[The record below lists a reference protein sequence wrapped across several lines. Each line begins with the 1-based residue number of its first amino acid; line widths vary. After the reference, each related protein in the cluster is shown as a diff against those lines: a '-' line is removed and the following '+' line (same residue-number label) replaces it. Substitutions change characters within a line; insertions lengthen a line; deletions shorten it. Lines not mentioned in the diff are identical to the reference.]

1 VGQVR
6 DNTAMETG
14 SKLRAPIVSGIF
26 YPEDADELTRLV
38 QDLLERVSAEENNR
52 ISPPP
57 DQQLRVLFVP
67 HASYQHIGSYLAR
80 AFHLVSQAMT
90 IERIVLLSTVHRDF
104 EERVWLPGFD
114 AFRCPLADFPVDSRL
129 IHRLNDSSSS
139 DSSSSGSSSSGEGP
153 FRINNIPFTE
163 EHSQEILLPMLAQT
177 AAKATILPLLLG
189 QNSRELIG
197 HTAHALRQLQLTND
211 PHTLFVL
218 SSNLSN
224 FTDSVHAQKQAQS
237 FLTELGQNSPDFLSS
252 RRITACGRGGL
263 QVVQEL
269 FHGNLTYLNLEVG
282 RSGVIQPEQRE
293 VWYGS
298 FAGYTPINRHTD
310 REEL

>member
-1 VGQVR
+1 MRNVFSDYSAANTSNSPSWIARVGQVR

-114 AFRCPLADFPVDSRL
+114 AFRCPLADFPVDTEL
-129 IHRLNDSSSS
+129 IRRLNDSSSITG
-139 DSSSSGSSSSGEGP
+139 GS
-153 FRINNIPFTE
+153 FQINNIPFAE
-163 EHSQEILLPMLAQT
+163 EHSQEVLLPMLAQT
-177 AAKATILPLLLG
+177 TENASILPLLLG
-189 QNSRELIG
+189 QDSRALIQQ
-197 HTAHALRQLQLTND
+197 TAHALQQLQITND
-211 PHTLFVL
+211 PHTLFVI
-218 SSNLSN
+218 SSNLSS
-224 FTDSVHAQKQAQS
+224 FTDSVIAQKQTQR
-237 FLTELGQNSPDFLSS
+237 FLSELGKSSPDFLTS
-252 RRITACGRGGL
+252 RRIAACGRG
-263 QVVQEL
+263 
-269 FHGNLTYLNLEVG
+269 
-282 RSGVIQPEQRE
+282 
-293 VWYGS
+293 
-298 FAGYTPINRHTD
+298 
-310 REEL
+310 

>member
-1 VGQVR
+1 MR

-26 YPEDADELTRLV
+26 YPEDADELARLV
-38 QDLLERVSAEENNR
+38 QDLLERVSAEEDNQ

-57 DQQLRVLFVP
+57 DQQLRVLLVP

-80 AFHLVSQAMT
+80 AFRLVSQAGA
-90 IERIVLLSTVHRDF
+90 IERIVLVSTVHRDF
-104 EERVWLPGFD
+104 EQRVWLPGFD
-114 AFRCPLADFPVDSRL
+114 AFRCPLADFPVDTQL
-129 IHRLNDSSSS
+129 IRRLNDSSNGSFS
-139 DSSSSGSSSSGEGP
+139 DGGSP
-153 FRINNIPFTE
+153 FQINNIPFAE

-189 QNSRELIG
+189 QNSRELIQ
-197 HTAHALRQLQLTND
+197 HTAHALGQLRLTND
-211 PHTLFVL
+211 PHTLFVI

-224 FTDSVHAQKQAQS
+224 FTDSVNAQKQAQS
-237 FLTELGQNSPDFLSS
+237 FLSELGKNSPDFLAS
-252 RRITACGRGGL
+252 RQITACGRGGL
-263 QVVQEL
+263 QLVQEL
-269 FHGNLTYLNLEVG
+269 FHGSLTYLNLEVG
-282 RSGVIQPEQRE
+282 RSGIIQPEQRE

-298 FAGYTPINRHTD
+298 FAGYTPIKTHTD